1 MNFGFQLAK
10 PAESDIGIAVR
21 MWHSNRSSWRVDR
34 TSLDQR
40 IDSQI
45 AHVDL
50 PDSFRTT
57 ESKGVDFVREITYH
71 VKGWSPYPNLRYMQR
86 YEEPV
91 KHCEECAKVGYHSLY
106 FMLPWMRQCP
116 VHKTELT
123 KTCRQCRKKWPS
135 RSNVNDRKCN
145 TCTIRVSKTDLI
157 SRGAYDIAPYERS
170 FAPLDRLFKTA
181 LRPKSYRRKHLGP
194 RWTARAD
201 VSAKL
206 LSIPSSLASLNRL
219 DQAERA
225 ELTSTGVPMFD
236 CHHFTFE
243 FERDAEYDPY
253 RFSRR
258 ERMAMFRVRKNV
270 LRRAQIAISSL
281 RTRAHRICRCEE
293 VATFH
298 FTPCLYC
305 QMQLV
310 LLGSE
315 LSEEVSSYTT
325 VFNYDTQS
333 LRNIRIDDPGI
344 VRGVSLDD
352 QAPRHCIP
360 IWVSMI
366 IYHVDLWMLFRQI
379 AMQVSF
385 YTSAE
390 NTRTSSVT
398 LLQDEH
404 AALQQKVCPLAYC
417 HIYAEKGIGHL
428 IFPKAYLE
436 KNLAFSPD
444 LLYLTSL

>member
-21 MWHSNRSSWRVDR
+21 MWHSNRSTWRVDR
-34 TSLDQR
+34 TSLDHR

-45 AHVDL
+45 PHMDL
-50 PDSFRTT
+50 PDSFRTS
-57 ESKGVDFVREITYH
+57 EYKGVDFVRELTNH
-71 VKGWSPYPNLRYMQR
+71 VKGWLPYPDLSYMQR
-86 YEEPV
+86 REEPV

-116 VHKTELT
+116 VHKTDLT
-123 KTCRQCRKKWPS
+123 STCRQCRKKWPS
-135 RSNVNDRKCN
+135 RSNVNDRKCDA
-145 TCTIRVSKTDLI
+145 CTIRVPKIDLI

-170 FAPLDRLFKTA
+170 FAPLDSLFKTA
-181 LRPKSYRRKHLGP
+181 PRHKSYRRKHLGP
-194 RWTARAD
+194 RWTARGD

-206 LSIPSSLASLNRL
+206 LSIPSSLASLNRI

-225 ELTSTGVPMFD
+225 ELTSIGVPIFE

-258 ERMAMFRVRKNV
+258 ERIAMFRVRKNV
-270 LRRAQIAISSL
+270 LRRARIAISSL
-281 RTRAHRICRCEE
+281 RKSAHRICRCED
-293 VATFH
+293 VTSTH
-298 FTPCLYC
+298 FIPCLYC

-310 LLGSE
+310 LLVSG
-315 LSEEVSSYTT
+315 LNEEVSSYTT
-325 VFNYDTQS
+325 VFNYDNQS

-344 VRGVSLDD
+344 VRGISLDD

-379 AMQVSF
+379 AMHVSF
-385 YTSAE
+385 YSSLG
-390 NTRTSSVT
+390 NTRISSVT
-398 LLQDEH
+398 LLQEEH
-404 AALQQKVCPLAYC
+404 AALQQRVCPLASC

-428 IFPKAYLE
+428 IFPKDYLD
-436 KNLAFSPD
+436 KDLAFSPD